1 MIKTNERGFV
11 YDDAKTPMWLPP
23 INPKQFEI
31 FQCFKRYPLVH
42 GPRKSS
48 KTWGIIHKVIRH
60 AFDTDGAMFGIVC
73 KTIKNA
79 KASGVWT
86 LLEKVMLPFWEHGMP
101 RHRWEPWMPAAWKD
115 GCPGF
120 RVVEGPKTTGDTK
133 MSFVRIRNRHGSLS
147 EIQCHSLEHDSEVEA
162 KFKGPMYSGFWLS
175 EFDQYL
181 KSRDSF
187 DIFCDALRMPNVPY
201 DQHQIICDCNPP
213 ESGPNNWM
221 HDLWFKFLDTKPESD
236 ETEEDK
242 MMREQLHRI
251 LIMIEDNPQLDPKEK
266 ADLYS
271 RYKKRITLFNRFC
284 KGLWEQDITDGFFS
298 DVYDEGIHVLGKSDG
313 PPEERSAIV
322 PTPACKVLLSG
333 WDAGLS
339 KNHSFHVV
347 EKITNEVKGEDE
359 KMRRLVSFA
368 ALDEFVII
376 ATYMSIK
383 EFTWECLRKIKFWT
397 DWQLKHHNVVIK
409 WRHWSDTD
417 AFEKRAAADRTTAS
431 IVYEA
436 SSGQIDLAGAP
447 KYKNSQRERVQ
458 LAWQL
463 LYERRMFISAQLTAT
478 RTMIAN
484 LREGTGSDY
493 IKKSIHKHPF
503 DSLTYPI
510 AAEAPADMV
519 KSAEL
524 TTANKSTSG
533 LVIAGV

>member
-11 YDDAKTPMWLPP
+11 YDDAKAPMWLPP
-23 INPKQFEI
+23 VNPSQFVVLND
-31 FQCFKRYPLVH
+31 FHRYLLVH
-42 GPRKSS
+42 GPRMSS
-48 KTWGIIHKVIRH
+48 KTYGIVHKVLRH
-60 AFDTDGAMFGIVC
+60 AFDVDGGMFAIVC

-79 KASGVWT
+79 KASGVWS
-86 LLEKVMLPFWEHGMP
+86 LLTNVMLPFWEKGVP
-101 RHRWEPWMPAAWKD
+101 PERWESWMPEMWRH

-120 RVVEGPKTTGDTK
+120 KIVEGPKTTGDTK
-133 MSFVRIRNRHGSLS
+133 MSFVRIRNRHGSTS
-147 EIQCHSLEHDSEVEA
+147 EIQCHSLEHSSEVEA
-162 KFKGPMYSGFWLS
+162 KFKGPYYSGFWLS
-175 EFDQYL
+175 EFDQYCD
-181 KSRDSF
+181 RHAF
-187 DIFCDALRMPNVPY
+187 DIFCDALRMPGVPY
-201 DQHQIICDCNPP
+201 DHHQIICDCNPP

-221 HDLWFKFLDTKPESD
+221 HDLWFKFLDSPAPEDEPESD
-236 ETEEDK
+236 K
-242 MMREQLHRI
+242 IFRQGLHKI
-251 LIMIEDNPQLDPKEK
+251 LVMIEDNPQLDPRQRDE
-266 ADLYS
+266 LYA
-271 RYKKRITLFNRFC
+271 RYRKRVTLFNRFC
-284 KGLWEQDITDGFFS
+284 LGIWEQDITDGFFS
-298 DVYDEGIHVLGKSDG
+298 DVYDEGIHVLGKCDG

-322 PTPACKVLLSG
+322 PTPACRVLLSG

-339 KNHSFHVV
+339 KNHSFHIV
-347 EKITNEVKGEDE
+347 EKITNEIAGEDA

-383 EFTWECLRKIKFWT
+383 EFTWEALRKIKFWT

-436 SSGQIDLAGAP
+436 SGGQIDLAGAP

-524 TTANKSTSG
+524 TTASKSTSG